1 MAEGRTERRSPAQE
15 AFVLHAYP
23 YRETSLLVEI
33 LARRAGRMTLVARGA
48 RRPRSPTRGALMA
61 FQPLSLSWYGKG
73 EVKTLAQAEWMGGQ
87 ALLGGEALLCG
98 FYLNELL
105 VRLLARE
112 DPHEELFDR
121 YRGALRQLSAG
132 APSAPI
138 LRAFEKALLK
148 ELGYAMTLDR
158 EAASGRDIDPDALY
172 TYDPERGPLV
182 MSDAAAYADLK
193 LTGRT
198 LLDVAREDFTDPRTL
213 AESKALMR
221 SIISHRLDFQPLNSR
236 RIFRELLEL

>member
-1 MAEGRTERRSPAQE
+1 M
-15 AFVLHAYP
+15 LHAYP

-105 VRLLARE
+105 VKLLARE

-158 EAASGRDIDPDALY
+158 EAGSGRDIDPEALY

-182 MSDAAAYADLK
+182 MNDAAAYADLR

-221 SIISHRLDFQPLNSR
+221 SLISHRLEFQPLNSR
-236 RIFRELLEL
+236 RIFKELLEL